1 MCMFRDLFL
10 RLQIWCVSEIL
21 RKIHEK
27 YPWRSLFVLYQKE
40 VYGKTCLEWGM
51 DRFLYINS

>member
-1 MCMFRDLFL
+1 MFMFRDLFL
-10 RLQIWCVSEIL
+10 RLQICCVSEIL

-27 YPWRSLFVLYQKE
+27 SPWRNLFVLHQKE
-40 VYGKTCLEWGM
+40 VYGKTCLEWGT